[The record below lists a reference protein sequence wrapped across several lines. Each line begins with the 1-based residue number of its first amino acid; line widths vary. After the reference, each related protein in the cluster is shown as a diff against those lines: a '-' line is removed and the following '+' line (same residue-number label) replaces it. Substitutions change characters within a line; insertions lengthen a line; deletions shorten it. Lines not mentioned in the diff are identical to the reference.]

1 MAIKLKNG
9 NKAKI
14 TGILITVFAAA
25 LFTALFP
32 AFQKHAANRA
42 SNYSS
47 YYGWPEQE
55 EEEFLNFL
63 IRSNYALY
71 KNVMDKG
78 SDKVYTYKE
87 LYISEDLSEIKETDT
102 YSLEWEDFLEAEGD
116 YSWKYGEGVSS
127 EEILGILQ
135 AYADKIQTNA
145 AACENTLE
153 QLGTQI
159 DYYVLDKSS
168 KTSIKNT
175 SLPIEGLLHPSDEE
189 FADLWQAADAAYD
202 YYVIMDYNE
211 SGYLQNVSVRGVDAD
226 RLLKTVKTLEGSR
239 QGRLLTELEEVE
251 SFLVYD
257 ENTQTPTR
265 LFTMTQK
272 KPTNA
277 TFIYALTSAQLQWN
291 VPIIYGY
298 YGIVD
303 NMYLLF
309 LAGILAATV
318 LMALCRPALLCGK
331 RERRLPLEVVL
342 AAAFVIWIFGIETL
356 PELVMEVMEGNLRE
370 WLGGFSLLQ
379 QTWWMDVVS
388 LKDMI
393 GLGIGFCVAAGF
405 FGVFCFCCIE
415 LSDMIRDR
423 KDYFRTRCL
432 VLRFLRKIKT
442 VIGKTYQ
449 NLKTEIQKADLNKDM
464 SRLLRHLLFINFCI
478 MVTCCLLWMF
488 GAFVLAVYS
497 LVLYFLCKKYLVKIQ
512 MQYGKL
518 LEASNSIAQGKLDN
532 SFEEDF
538 GVFSSYKE
546 ELYNI
551 QDGFKKAVDEE
562 VKSQK
567 MKTELITNVS
577 HDLKTPL
584 TAIITYID
592 LLKEENITEE
602 QRKEYLDT
610 LERKSLRLKVLI
622 EDLFEISKANS
633 GNVQLDRV
641 PVDIG
646 NLLRQAYLE
655 YEDKMKGANLQV
667 RFTMPEEKIILY
679 LDSQR
684 TYRIFE
690 NLYTN
695 IIKYALPATR
705 VFVTLERLEDG
716 KTVHIELKNISAQ
729 EIIGNP
735 QDLTERFVRGD
746 VSRNTEGSG
755 LGLAI
760 ARSLTELQG
769 GNFQIETDGDLF
781 KVMIKWSIR
790 DSNP

>member
-9 NKAKI
+9 NKARI
-14 TGILITVFAAA
+14 TGFLITVFAAA

-42 SNYSS
+42 TNYSS

-55 EEEFLNFL
+55 EEEFLNVL

-78 SDKVYTYKE
+78 IDKVYTYKE

-102 YSLEWEDFLEAEGD
+102 YSQELEDFLEAEGD

-189 FADLWQAADAAYD
+189 FADLWQAADEAYD

-257 ENTQTPTR
+257 ENTRTPTR
-265 LFTMTQK
+265 LLTMTQK

-309 LAGILAATV
+309 LTGILAVTLLLAF
-318 LMALCRPALLCGK
+318 CRPALLCGK

-370 WLGGFSLLQ
+370 WLDSLSFLQ
-379 QTWWMDVVS
+379 PKWWMDAISVQ
-388 LKDMI
+388 DMI
-393 GLGIGFCVAAGF
+393 GFGISFCVAVGF
-405 FGVFCFCCIE
+405 FGLFCFCCIE

-432 VLRFLRKIKT
+432 VWRFLRKIKT

-449 NLKTEIQKADLNKDM
+449 NLKTEIHEADLNKDL

-497 LVLYFLCKKYLVKIQ
+497 LVLYFLCRKYLHRIQ
-512 MQYGKL
+512 IQYGKL
-518 LEASNSIAQGKLDN
+518 LEASNSIAQGRLDN

-538 GVFSSYKE
+538 GIFSSYKE

-592 LLKEENITEE
+592 LLKEDHITEE
-602 QRKEYLDT
+602 ERKEYLDT
-610 LERKSLRLKVLI
+610 LERKSIRLKVLI
-622 EDLFEISKANS
+622 EDLFEVSKANS
-633 GNVQLDRV
+633 GNVQLEKV
-641 PVDIG
+641 PVDIA
-646 NLLRQAYLE
+646 NLLRQVYLE
-655 YEDKMKGANLQV
+655 HEEKMKQADLQV
-667 RFTMPEEKIILY
+667 RFVMPEEKIILY
-679 LDSQR
+679 LDSQK

-705 VFVTLERLEDG
+705 VFVTMEKSEDG
-716 KTVHIELKNISAQ
+716 KDVCIELKNISAQ

-746 VSRNTEGSG
+746 VSRNTEGNG

-760 ARSLTELQG
+760 ARSFTELQG
-769 GNFQIETDGDLF
+769 GSFRIETDGDLF
-781 KVMIKWSIR
+781 KVRIEWSILNLR
-790 DSNP
+790 